1 MPNNPNAGTRA
12 GFAVSAGMIAL
23 CAAVLMSLYTVHDW
37 PTALAFVAF
46 AIFVI
51 AGHRLYGRREQF
63 LLVLA
68 AGLTIAVAFWTQ
80 GATGLLLSAFE
91 RAVFLAA
98 FMILLALLREGAV
111 TSPSVLQV
119 GAYLTRQR
127 PGRRYLSIHLGGH
140 LLAILLN
147 FGALN
152 LLGPLIMRGIKA
164 GAVDPRI
171 AEIRL
176 QRQISALSR
185 GFSWMV
191 AWSPTTITQAL
202 VFAVV
207 PGIDPVRMITLGLVL
222 VALTTLA
229 GWALDR
235 RVGIRAR
242 RAIPPAARPQSG
254 GGDGFPGQA
263 FLLFSIVCLCLAGT
277 TAAIILVAGVTTI
290 PALMLAAP
298 AVTVAWIV
306 MQNAGRT
313 DRTARLL
320 DRLKSVAG
328 KSMPL
333 GSPEAVT
340 LASAGYCGICAAGLV
355 EPHWFAEFF
364 GLAGWH
370 AFAIYAAAML
380 VPPALS
386 NIGLPPMMVVTFFGT
401 LLSALP
407 GLDFDPTLLG
417 MAFCVGWALNL
428 TGSPFGVS
436 AIILTRITG
445 VPGRRLTWRW
455 NGWFSLVSFAISSLV
470 LAAFSNF

>member
-1 MPNNPNAGTRA
+1 MQINLTCLSQFHENEALI
-12 GFAVSAGMIAL
+12 SAAQ
-23 CAAVLMSLYTVHDW
+23 S
-37 PTALAFVAF
+37 
-46 AIFVI
+46 I
-51 AGHRLYGRREQF
+51 AGRLI
-63 LLVLA
+63 LW
-68 AGLTIAVAFWTQ
+68 AVAI
-80 GATGLLLSAFE
+80 GLLAWHE
-91 RAVFLAA
+91 V
-98 FMILLALLREGAV
+98 
-111 TSPSVLQV
+111 
-119 GAYLTRQR
+119 
-127 PGRRYLSIHLGGH
+127 
-140 LLAILLN
+140 
-147 FGALN
+147 
-152 LLGPLIMRGIKA
+152 
-164 GAVDPRI
+164 
-171 AEIRL
+171 
-176 QRQISALSR
+176 
-185 GFSWMV
+185 SW
-191 AWSPTTITQAL
+191 
-202 VFAVV
+202 
-207 PGIDPVRMITLGLVL
+207 
-222 VALTTLA
+222 
-229 GWALDR
+229 
-235 RVGIRAR
+235 
-242 RAIPPAARPQSG
+242 
-254 GGDGFPGQA
+254 
-263 FLLFSIVCLCLAGT
+263 
-277 TAAIILVAGVTTI
+277 
-290 PALMLAAP
+290 LMLAAP

-313 DRTARLL
+313 DRTARIL

-407 GLDFDPTLLG
+407 GLNFDPTLLG